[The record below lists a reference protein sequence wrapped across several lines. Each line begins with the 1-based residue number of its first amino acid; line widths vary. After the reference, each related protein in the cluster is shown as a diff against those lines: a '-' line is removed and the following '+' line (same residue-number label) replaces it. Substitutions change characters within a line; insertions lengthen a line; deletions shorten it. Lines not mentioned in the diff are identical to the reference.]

1 MNGMSMIFAFHFS
14 SVASLSVERTRKI
27 VEQIS
32 KKSSAALALKDHP
45 KSFAKLATKRRF
57 RLRHKTR
64 PKTQCLSIAAS
75 PAHRVYE
82 QMQKRKSIISHR
94 LSVPLKATK

>member
-14 SVASLSVERTRKI
+14 FVASLSVERTRKI
-27 VEQIS
+27 VEKIS
-32 KKSSAALALKDHP
+32 QKSSVALALKDHP

-57 RLRHKTR
+57 KLRYKTR
-64 PKTQCLSIAAS
+64 PKTQCLNIAAS

-82 QMQKRKSIISHR
+82 QMQKRKSIISPR
-94 LSVPLKATK
+94 PSLPLKAKK